1 MLEQNKNMEDWMA
14 GYVVDYF
21 ELPATSNDASTR
33 FFADAFG
40 WTFKNYG
47 PEYDEI
53 HGAAVIGGINSDPED
68 RPPGPMIGIRAED
81 IAKAEQSVVAAG
93 GAITRKTYDFPGGK
107 RFHFREP
114 GGSEMMVYI
123 LND

>member
-1 MLEQNKNMEDWMA
+1 MA
-14 GYVVDYF
+14 KYVVDYF

-53 HGAAVIGGINSDPED
+53 HGADVIGGINGDPDD
-68 RPPGPMIGIRAED
+68 RPTAPLIGIHTDD
-81 IAKAEQSVVAAG
+81 IAKAEEAVVAAG
-93 GAITRKTYDFPGGK
+93 AVITRKTYDFPGGK
-107 RFHFREP
+107 RFYFREP